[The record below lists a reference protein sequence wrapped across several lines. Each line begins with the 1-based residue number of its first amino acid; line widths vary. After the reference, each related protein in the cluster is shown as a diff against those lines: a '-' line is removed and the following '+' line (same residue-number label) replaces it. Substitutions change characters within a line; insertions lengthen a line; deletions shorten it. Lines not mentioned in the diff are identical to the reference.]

1 MDDDDLADT
10 VIRPPLSPAEPLARP
25 DEDTIV
31 KAPPTLVLP
40 DDGTASRRSRER
52 AVAEITGEPKLSAP
66 ARYRFSVNSAEP
78 ILLDVPVLIGRNPR
92 PPRVASA
99 VMPRFVRVHSPQRE
113 VSATHVEL
121 RQDGTSVIVTDMR
134 STNGTVITV
143 PGMSVFTLHAGGS
156 MVVAPGT
163 TLDLGDDNIV
173 EIMPIGR
180 LLARDNEPFERLS
193 P

>member
-10 VIRPPLSPAEPLARP
+10 VIRPARSPVEPSDRP
-25 DEDTIV
+25 DDDTIV
-31 KAPPTLVLP
+31 KAPPPLVLP
-40 DDGTASRRSRER
+40 DDGRVSTRSRER
-52 AVAEITGEPKLSAP
+52 AVAEATAQPEPSTP

-78 ILLDVPVLIGRNPR
+78 LPLDVPALIGRDPR

-99 VMPRFVRVHSPQRE
+99 VLPRFVRVNSPRRE
-113 VSATHVEL
+113 VSATHLEL

-143 PGMSVFTLHAGGS
+143 PGMPEFTLHAGGS

-163 TLDLGDDNIV
+163 TLDLGDDNII

-180 LLARDNEPFERLS
+180 LLARDLEPFERLS

>member
-1 MDDDDLADT
+1 MDDDELADT
-10 VIRPPLSPAEPLARP
+10 VIKPLRPFGEPSARP

-31 KAPPTLVLP
+31 PAPPTLVLP
-40 DDGTASRRSRER
+40 DDSGGFLRSRQR
-52 AVAEITGEPKLSAP
+52 AVEEITARPEIPAP

-78 ILLDVPVLIGRNPR
+78 IPLDVPVLIGRDPR
-92 PPRVASA
+92 PPRVATA

-121 RQDGTSVIVTDMR
+121 RQDGASVIVTDMR

-143 PGMSVFTLHAGGS
+143 PGMPVFTLHAGGS

-163 TLDLGDDNIV
+163 TLDLGDGNIV

-180 LLARDNEPFERLS
+180 LLAREHEPFERLS

>member
-10 VIRPPLSPAEPLARP
+10 VIRPALSPVEPSTSP
-25 DEDTIV
+25 DDDTIV
-31 KAPPTLVLP
+31 KAPPSLVLP
-40 DDGTASRRSRER
+40 DDGRASTRSRER
-52 AVAEITGEPKLSAP
+52 AVAEVTAQRELSTP

-78 ILLDVPVLIGRNPR
+78 IPLDVPALIGRDPR

-99 VMPRFVRVHSPQRE
+99 VIPRFVRVDSPRRE
-113 VSATHVEL
+113 VSGTHLEL

-143 PGMSVFTLHAGGS
+143 PGMPEFTLHAGGS

-180 LLARDNEPFERLS
+180 LLARDLEPFERLS

>member
-1 MDDDDLADT
+1 MDDDELADT
-10 VIRPPLSPAEPLARP
+10 VIGPSRPPAKPSAGP

-31 KAPPTLVLP
+31 KAPPTLVSP
-40 DDGTASRRSRER
+40 DDGRASRRARER
-52 AVAEITGEPKLSAP
+52 AVEEITARQETPAP

-78 ILLDVPVLIGRNPR
+78 IPLDVPVLIGRDPR
-92 PPRVASA
+92 PPRVVTA
-99 VMPRFVRVHSPQRE
+99 VMPRFVRVHSPHRE

-121 RQDGTSVIVTDMR
+121 RQDGASVIVTDMR

-143 PGMSVFTLHAGGS
+143 PGMPVFTLHAGGS

-163 TLDLGDDNIV
+163 TLDLGDENIV

-180 LLARDNEPFERLS
+180 LLARDHEPFERLS

>member
-1 MDDDDLADT
+1 MDNDDLADT
-10 VIRPPLSPAEPLARP
+10 VIRPSRSSVTPPARP

-31 KAPPTLVLP
+31 KAPPALILP
-40 DDGTASRRSRER
+40 DDGRASQRSRER
-52 AVAEITGEPKLSAP
+52 AVEEITAP
-66 ARYRFSVNSAEP
+66 PLPPAAARYRISVNSAEP
-78 ILLDVPVLIGRNPR
+78 ILLEVPVLIGRDPR
-92 PPRVASA
+92 PPRVASS

-113 VSATHVEL
+113 VSATHLEL
-121 RQDGTSVIVTDMR
+121 RQDGASVVVTDMR

-163 TLDLGDDNIV
+163 TLDLGDDNII

-180 LLARDNEPFERLS
+180 LLAPDNEPFERLS